1 MNRLSLIP
9 WLLAGLLVASGAIV
23 EPLPAQDEERKAN
36 SSASDEEKERQRE
49 VRKKARQAMGSALP
63 AEITSAFPIGRE
75 FVDVSIPSYEEDT
88 LKSVMT
94 ANSITRINDQ
104 YLELINLVISV
115 YNAEGEV
122 DTTIHMD
129 EAAYDLTTQTLQGK
143 TPARIEQP
151 QFTMSGDTL
160 TFDTKSQ
167 FSRLE
172 GNVVVIIP
180 DVGNAFP
187 VLGMPFNRGK

>member
-9 WLLAGLLVASGAIV
+9 WLLASLLVASSAIV
-23 EPLPAQDEERKAN
+23 ELLPAQDEERKAN

-129 EAAYDLTTQTLQGK
+129 EAAYDLTTQTLQSK

>member
-9 WLLAGLLVASGAIV
+9 WLLASLLVASGAIA

-129 EAAYDLTTQTLQGK
+129 EAAYDLTTQTLQSK

-151 QFTMSGDTL
+151 RFTMSGDTL

>member
-9 WLLAGLLVASGAIV
+9 WLLASLLVASGAIV

>member
-9 WLLAGLLVASGAIV
+9 WLLASLLVASSAIV

-129 EAAYDLTTQTLQGK
+129 EAAYDLTTQTLQSK

>member
-9 WLLAGLLVASGAIV
+9 WLLASLLVASGAIV

-129 EAAYDLTTQTLQGK
+129 EAAYDLTTQTLQSK

>member
-9 WLLAGLLVASGAIV
+9 WLLASLLVASSAIV
-23 EPLPAQDEERKAN
+23 ELLPAQDEERKAN

-63 AEITSAFPIGRE
+63 TEITSAFPIGRE

-129 EAAYDLTTQTLQGK
+129 EAAYDLTTQTLQSK
-143 TPARIEQP
+143 TPAQIEQP